1 MMVDVEMYK
10 INKLYQYVQ
19 DAPDEWDDGEHVRT
33 YYSALFYQHVYG
45 LKHNFS
51 GYISRDAMSAKKD
64 STTRDHFLSARLI
77 FRALMDQ
84 NREILKDFDKF
95 VDLIRTCQTTVEV
108 TRDQNNTYAIKFR
121 MDGEIPIIKAL
132 TVEKYDSFG
141 WFQEGKGFLTEFVNG
156 QSVPKKFP
164 LKHLV
169 PDWLTEYE
177 KKFVK

>member
-19 DAPDEWDDGEHVRT
+19 DALNEWDDGEHVRT
-33 YYSALFYQHVYG
+33 HYSGLFYQHVFG
-45 LKHNFS
+45 LKHIFS
-51 GYISRDAMSAKKD
+51 GYISRDAMSVKKN

-77 FRALMDQ
+77 FRAMMDQ
-84 NREILKDFDKF
+84 NRGILKDFNEF
-95 VDLIRTCQTTVEV
+95 VTLVRTCQTTIKV
-108 TRDQNNTYAIKFR
+108 TREQNNTYEIKFR
-121 MDGEIPIIKAL
+121 MNGDIPIIKTL

-156 QSVPKKFP
+156 QIVPKKFP

-177 KKFVK
+177 KKFIK

>member
-19 DAPDEWDDGEHVRT
+19 DAPNEWDDGEHVRT

-45 LKHNFS
+45 LKHTVS
-51 GYISRDAMSAKKD
+51 GYISHDAMTVKKEE
-64 STTRDHFLSARLI
+64 TTDDHFLSARLI
-77 FRALMDQ
+77 FRALMDK

-95 VDLIRTCQTTVEV
+95 VDLIRTCQTTIKV

-132 TVEKYDSFG
+132 TVEKYDGFG
-141 WFQEGKGFLTEFVNG
+141 WYQEEKGVLSEFVDG
-156 QSVPKKFP
+156 QLVPKKFP